1 VDPIDTEPAWAG
13 LPLIPTWH
21 AAQAMDEL
29 RLDLWDVLSI
39 LESGYDCEKGRR
51 KAGIRERCCG
61 WRGITLKVIVCKE
74 ASGWVED
81 RMAWIILNVLP
92 C

>member
-1 VDPIDTEPAWAG
+1 MAPTSREPVWEG

-21 AAQAMDEL
+21 AAEAMGRL
-29 RLDLWDVLSI
+29 RMDLWDVLSI
-39 LESGYDCEKGRR
+39 LESGHDCERGRR
-51 KAGIRERCCG
+51 KASIRERCCG
-61 WRGITLKVIVCKE
+61 WRGLTVKVIVSKE
-74 ASGWVED
+74 ASGWVEG